1 MFAVIVPFLREIAS
15 AIIVSNRQNAHLLA
29 VTCLSAATGRDLF
42 AAYITDDHEFVV
54 VIPDRNEVKVR
65 SSQLSLQRTP
75 LITT

>member
-15 AIIVSNRQNAHLLA
+15 AIIVSMT
-29 VTCLSAATGRDLF
+29 VTCLIAVAGCDLF

-65 SSQLSLQRTP
+65 SSQLSL
-75 LITT
+75 